1 MAKRYSKFY
10 SNYILNKKYQHTTK
24 GTIWERDW
32 VTIGAQHQIEKGK
45 RPFYGDSGFL
55 FTDNSITDTHK
66 RHDFGKIVG
75 EWTYDDVYSATPVVN
90 VVKLNR
96 SSNDLRD
103 FAYYGSCYELIRSS
117 ILNIIAWF
125 PACLILSNR
134 LFAKGGRIFDNQFGI
149 DLITDNIIDGEIVNI
164 NRYMSKAWGN
174 YRLILTGTSEPVVIE
189 GYNVVKIYH
198 KLVDKYNNRITDEND
213 DVEITYD
220 EYIKLTDSEKL
231 KYGTVNEC
239 LGIQKIA
246 LIKINGANN
255 AEYTIYAY
263 LCNGNVVYVTS
274 DAQILEI
281 RPSIDVIDEYFYN
294 LDGFEETILRR
305 DSLPLYTNTF
315 LKMFE
320 TDNGIRY
327 AYRTYTWPVV
337 NDYCIDIESPIYLSF
352 VEELSETARE
362 FDEMWTD
369 NLWRNMTHE
378 AIKNYDWTYKR
389 EYSSDEV
396 EEFVEG
402 GNRVEKIIRI
412 YGRIFDDLKRYIDGI
427 RFTAD
432 VSYNGYNN
440 MPESEI
446 SDRLEFNGWEIYS
459 TIPSFSPDDD
469 LSTVYLN
476 DQYLIDNELK
486 WFLSTNNNEVTAS
499 TTDVSFLRQ
508 LAMSSKHM
516 MKSKGTLKSIDMVMA
531 MFGIGPNEYSI
542 EEKYRIIEIGAGLD
556 PCSDMELV
564 NSKRKDIGDLVHYDN
579 PSYFYD
585 DPYEGVPFGE
595 IDLYGRVFFIP
606 YYVNGKYHLGEFAF
620 QSNGGWYKKSLDIS
634 NRNDYEET
642 LSYLNVVPNFSALLE
657 VNTYALSAKG
667 GDDSIYDDDNIYY
680 VVDVSDYVEYDEN
693 IPYGL
698 SHYFYCINVYNPELP
713 SSWKPI
719 RKFNIDPDGE
729 ILTEEQYNNLPLY
742 VRNHDKDIVDE
753 YPPEIVLPET
763 ITKSNIDKYEKL
775 GYVYVCGGNI
785 VRYISEKDYAAG
797 KFGYNTPAKP
807 CDVKTDGHITA
818 YRYKY
823 NLANKTIHS
832 TTVPFMESYNNMM
845 ELEEIEES
853 TYNILGYAKNGS
865 ITFEDGK
872 VNDSSLYNVL
882 TVEGLWSQTYK
893 PTHAFG
899 LKRLFERLRKV
910 NAYDYISLKTLYE
923 NPSEKY
929 VKIAEDTYAPVIA
942 TDSSLWERAQYIDS
956 IISSSIGNNPHTGYG
971 NYDLGGEFYE
981 YMQRPFKYYL
991 DNYILSDE
999 LRDKMESYNYVF
1011 SDDYS
1016 AVRWGEVK
1024 SDIRQPYLVNTG
1036 WSEKVETVDDVTTY
1050 IYKKNNPDAII
1061 DGKVKNIANTY
1072 KYMDGYSYR
1081 IENDVRRYDWAIPYT
1096 ETIDGE
1102 EYVYTKLIPDYVYD
1116 TLPESEK
1123 SMWDEHIV
1131 EIIDEYGNKH
1141 IYYALKSEYDIRS
1154 DVRRTDLL
1162 RGWYEYEVSYG
1173 NIQIYTYRKDI
1184 TKEEYEALPSTGPTE
1199 TEPSYPK
1206 IIDEEIGWKNCVIK
1220 FNLYSKYT
1228 DELDEIKNSAIKHYY
1243 INNKLL
1249 ILRLK
1254 SDKRGFFKRYFLDVV
1269 GKYVMQMIPS
1279 TAITVVLFES
1289 DE

>member
-10 SNYILNKKYQHTTK
+10 SNYILSKKYQHTTK

-75 EWTYDDVYSATPVVN
+75 EWTYDDVYSTTPIVN

-134 LFAKGGRIFDNQFGI
+134 PFVKGGRIFDNQFGL
-149 DLITDNIIDGEIVNI
+149 DLITDDIRDAEVVNI
-164 NRYMSKAWGN
+164 NRYLTKTWGN
-174 YRLILTGTSEPVVIE
+174 YRLVISGKDEPVIIE
-189 GYNVVKIYH
+189 NYS
-198 KLVDKYNNRITDEND
+198 
-213 DVEITYD
+213 VERETID
-220 EYIKLTDSEKL
+220 PCAD
-231 KYGTVNEC
+231 
-239 LGIQKIA
+239 IQKIA
-246 LIKINGANN
+246 TITIKGSDNST
-255 AEYTIYAY
+255 YTILAY
-263 LCNGNVVYVTS
+263 LCNGEVVYTTTNT
-274 DAQILEI
+274 QIVEI
-281 RPSIDVIDEYFYN
+281 RPSADVVDEYFYN

-305 DSLPLYTNTF
+305 DTLPLYTNTF

-396 EEFVEG
+396 EDFVEG

-459 TIPSFSPDDD
+459 TIPSFDPDDD

-476 DQYLIDNELK
+476 DQYFVDNELK
-486 WFLSTNNNEVTAS
+486 WFLSTNNNEVTAT

-531 MFGIGPNEYSI
+531 MFGISPNEYSI
-542 EEKYRIIEIGAGLD
+542 EEKYRTIEIGEGSDICAGKGII
-556 PCSDMELV
+556 
-564 NSKRKDIGDLVHYDN
+564 NGRRKDIGDLVHYDN
-579 PSYFYD
+579 QSYFYE

-595 IDLYGRVFFIP
+595 VDLYGRAFIIP

-620 QSNGGWYKKSLDIS
+620 QSNGGWYKKSLDVN

-642 LSYLNVVPNFSALLE
+642 LSYLNVVPNFNALLE
-657 VNTYALSAKG
+657 VNTYALSVNG
-667 GDDSIYDDDNIYY
+667 GDDNIYY
-680 VVDVSDYVEYDEN
+680 VVDVSDYVEYNEN
-693 IPYGL
+693 VPYGL
-698 SHYFYCINVYNPELP
+698 GHYFYCTNVYNPELP
-713 SSWKPI
+713 SAWEPI
-719 RKFNIDPDGE
+719 LKFIIDPDGE
-729 ILTEEQYNNLPLY
+729 ILTEEQYENLPLY

-763 ITKSNIDKYEKL
+763 ITKSNIDEYEEL
-775 GYVYVCGGNI
+775 GYAYVCGGEI
-785 VRYISEKDYAAG
+785 VRYISEEDYAAG
-797 KFGYNTPAKP
+797 KFGYNTPTKP
-807 CDVKTDGHITA
+807 CNVKPDEYITA

-823 NLANKTIHS
+823 NLTNTTIHS

-845 ELEEIEES
+845 GLEEIGES
-853 TYNILGYAKNGS
+853 TYNVLGYAKNDS
-865 ITFEDGK
+865 IVFEDGK
-872 VNDSSLYNVL
+872 VNDSSLYDVL

-893 PTHAFG
+893 PTHTFD
-899 LKRLFERLRKV
+899 LKQLYEHLRKV

-923 NPSEKY
+923 DPSEKY

-942 TDSSLWERAQYIDS
+942 TGSALWERAQYLDS

-999 LRDKMESYNYVF
+999 LREEMESYNYVL

-1016 AVRWGEVK
+1016 AIRWGEIK
-1024 SDIRQPYLVNTG
+1024 SDFRQPYLVNTG

-1050 IYKKNNPDAII
+1050 TYKKNNPDTII

-1072 KYMDGYSYR
+1072 KYMDGYFFST
-1081 IENDVRRYDWAIPYT
+1081 ENGVRRYDWTVPYT
-1096 ETIDGE
+1096 ETVDGE
-1102 EYVYTKLIPDYVYD
+1102 EYVYTKEIPDYVYN

-1123 SMWDEHIV
+1123 SKWDEHIV
-1131 EIIDEYGNKH
+1131 QISEENGFKR
-1141 IYYALKSEYDIRS
+1141 IYYTLKSEYDIRS
-1154 DVRRTDLL
+1154 EVRRTDLL
-1162 RGWYEYEVSYG
+1162 RGWYEYDISDG
-1173 NIQIYTYRKDI
+1173 DTRTYTYRKDI
-1184 TKEEYEALPSTGPTE
+1184 TKEEYEALPSTGSTA
-1199 TEPSYPK
+1199 TEPNYPK
-1206 IIDEEIGWKNCVIK
+1206 RIGGEGGWQNSVVKL
-1220 FNLYSKYT
+1220 NLYSKYT
-1228 DELDEIKNSAIKHYY
+1228 DELDEIENSVIKHYY

-1254 SDKRGFFKRYFLDVV
+1254 SDKKGFFKRYFLDVV

-1279 TAITVVLFES
+1279 TAITVVLFEG